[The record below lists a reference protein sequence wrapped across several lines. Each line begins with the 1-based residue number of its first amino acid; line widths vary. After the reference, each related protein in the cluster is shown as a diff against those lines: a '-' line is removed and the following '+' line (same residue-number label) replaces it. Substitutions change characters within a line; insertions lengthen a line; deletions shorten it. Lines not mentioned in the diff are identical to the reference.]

1 MAVHTHPKGRKRKGA
16 KRKGRKAFPGKP
28 KNARHRKPA

>member
-1 MAVHTHPKGRKRKGA
+1 MALHTHPKGRKRKA
-16 KRKGRKAFPGKP
+16 RKTKGKQAFPGKP